1 MGALVAF
8 LLAAEM
14 VHGERID
21 ELVGNA
27 HAGVQRGRRI
37 LEDDRDDTADF
48 HALLRGAMRDVLP
61 FEQHLP
67 GRERLQS
74 AHHVRRRRLA
84 AAGLADDANRL
95 ARHELEIHAV
105 DGGDPVAVEQAR
117 TRTGR
122 EHDLRVLQFDDRDVL
137 VLMGFRQIDAFAHRA
152 PSFPSRGSSAAVI
165 VMSPISASAAL
176 AEFSSEAFS
185 TLAGSWS
192 MCSSARV

>member
-67 GRERLQS
+67 DVSDCSPHITFAVVDLPQPDSPTMPIVLPGMSLRFTPLTAVILLRWNRPEPARVVNTTFASFSSMIGTFLFSWGFVRSMRSLIVRLPFRP
-74 AHHVRRRRLA
+74 A
-84 AAGLADDANRL
+84 
-95 ARHELEIHAV
+95 
-105 DGGDPVAVEQAR
+105 
-117 TRTGR
+117 
-122 EHDLRVLQFDDRDVL
+122 
-137 VLMGFRQIDAFAHRA
+137 GFRQR
-152 PSFPSRGSSAAVI
+152 
-165 VMSPISASAAL
+165 
-176 AEFSSEAFS
+176 
-185 TLAGSWS
+185 
-192 MCSSARV
+192 